1 MSAPYSATDLAVR
14 RTILDTFVRG
24 GVPTRLSV
32 MQALGLEYADVVAA
46 YKRLAEGHVIVPDAD
61 SGEVW
66 MAMPFSAVPTEFRV
80 VVGEHSVWANCAWDA
95 FGVAAALGAD
105 VAFVTRCPASNAP
118 VRAGVRHGVAFADVG
133 AVAHLEV
140 LPVSTGDHSLAVLRS
155 TGRPQ
160 AEVDHDVVAQVVAW
174 MVRAVR

>member
-1 MSAPYSATDLAVR
+1 MPAPYSATDLAVR

-24 GVPTRLSV
+24 GVPTRISV
-32 MQALGLEYADVVAA
+32 MQALGLEYADVAA
-46 YKRLAEGHVIVPDAD
+46 SYTRLADGHVIVPDPD

-95 FGVAAALGAD
+95 FGVAAALDAD

-118 VRAGVRHGVAFADVG
+118 VRAGVRKGVAFADAG
-133 AVAHLEV
+133 AVAHV
-140 LPVSTGDHSLAVLRS
+140 PVPASRWWDDIGYT
-155 TGRPQ
+155 
-160 AEVDHDVVAQVVAW
+160 
-174 MVRAVR
+174 